1 MKTILRLLIL
11 ASAASAL
18 ASCTHETYYYRPT
31 PRTTVYR
38 SYTPTT
44 IPGHAVSLPDPGAPG
59 SFRASSSNY

>member
-18 ASCTHETYYYRPT
+18 ASCSHETYYYRT
-31 PRTTVYR
+31 PRTTTYR
-38 SYTPTT
+38 SYTPAT